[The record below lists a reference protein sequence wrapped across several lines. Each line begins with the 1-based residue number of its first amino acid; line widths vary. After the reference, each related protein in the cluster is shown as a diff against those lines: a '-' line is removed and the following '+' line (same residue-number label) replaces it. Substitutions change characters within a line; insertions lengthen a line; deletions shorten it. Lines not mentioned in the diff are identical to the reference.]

1 MRMEERGW
9 KEGRKGDDEVGGEGG
24 RELGSKMMVRLLPL
38 PLTKTPH
45 LVFFCKLTPP
55 SSPSCPSPEHPQMT
69 PACDHPSLCTRTK
82 QPHNKQTNNIHSIIA
97 DTLYTEATEHLVNI
111 TLENFLAP

>member
-1 MRMEERGW
+1 MRMEGRGG
-9 KEGRKGDDEVGGEGG
+9 KEGRKGEDEVGGEEGS
-24 RELGSKMMVRLLPL
+24 ELGSKMMVRLLPL

-69 PACDHPSLCTRTK
+69 PVCDHPSLCTRTK
-82 QPHNKQTNNIHSIIA
+82 QPNNKQHPQHHSTH
-97 DTLYTEATEHLVNI
+97 TLQRGHRTSCKQ